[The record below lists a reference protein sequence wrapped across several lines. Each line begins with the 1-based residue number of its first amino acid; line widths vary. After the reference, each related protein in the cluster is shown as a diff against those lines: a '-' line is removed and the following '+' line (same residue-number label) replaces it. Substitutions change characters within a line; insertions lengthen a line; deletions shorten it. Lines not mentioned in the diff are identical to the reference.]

1 MIIDY
6 FMMWFQKK
14 PHYSMFGKKRQR
26 SWFVLLG
33 PVVGIA
39 PSTYVGAAML
49 HDLYVGLVSTL
60 CFTVSVVLKSVA
72 IIKWA
77 KLFCNDSSTGAM
89 GQPRVG

>member
-1 MIIDY
+1 
-6 FMMWFQKK
+6 
-14 PHYSMFGKKRQR
+14 MFGKKRQR

-33 PVVGIA
+33 SVVGIA

-49 HDLYVGLVSTL
+49 HDLDVGLVFTL